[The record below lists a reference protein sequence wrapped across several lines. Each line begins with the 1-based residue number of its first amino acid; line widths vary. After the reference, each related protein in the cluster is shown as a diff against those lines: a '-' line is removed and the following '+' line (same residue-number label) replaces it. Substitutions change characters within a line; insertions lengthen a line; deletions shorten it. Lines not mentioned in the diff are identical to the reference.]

1 MTNLI
6 VLEVDIAKPLD
17 TVSHDISLKKL
28 ELYDFKGVTLD
39 WFLLYLSNRQQQR
52 AVEGCV
58 SEPRL
63 ISCEVPQGSILG
75 PLLLLRIFLGVLCIS
90 RYLLDDVH

>member
-52 AVEGCV
+52 AVEGCGCV

-75 PLLLLRIFLGVLCIS
+75 PLLLLRIFLGVSCA
-90 RYLLDDVH
+90 YQGTY